1 MDDIFAKSLAPALG
15 YPEEE
20 VVGWLEAVFQK
31 IAEELVLNGEARLVE
46 LGVLQRVHVPSEP
59 REVNGKLMLVPPHYE
74 IKLNR
79 TAVSE
84 DSLIFDVGVEQLQL
98 EEEVAHKFAKGF
110 ARVVEKVVEVRGSL
124 QMGELGE
131 FIRTERGGL
140 MFKQSP
146 TFSKLLDKPFVGLL
160 PVTISE
166 RHEPTPAAQVPSEE
180 IANQPVAN
188 QPIYTEPKTARAPE
202 LLGATMQ
209 HVPAGMQDSYSANES
224 VAELSPSDADAS
236 FLKSPTLSPIDEP
249 SLPSTS
255 LSESKNS
262 LFEEVDEP
270 SSSDVS
276 DAPSQREPLFVAL
289 AAAAKAPPESE
300 DERGT
305 ARQKDINATDENGKM
320 FQYEADVPTKAPYK
334 PLLDVAP
341 PAPVPSSTED
351 PSTWVDDAPDDKEA
365 PVLRN
370 IAIATAI
377 VFFTVIIAFIVMKY
391 ESISFTPPAPPA
403 PVDRAKIESEK
414 AAAARAEAERI
425 LAEKSIPKKPARIDS
440 STIKAEGVLLKNI
453 TKAAKDL
460 PKELTTID
468 LSKGGYT
475 IIVASQP
482 KREDAVAIVE
492 EFGKLGLAATV
503 MEKQVG
509 KAIRYRVRVGQ
520 FATSAEANAAKKKYK
535 SVIPSDAFLEK
546 LSEPSR

>member
-31 IAEELVLNGEARLVE
+31 IAEELVLNGEAQLAE

-59 REVNGKLMLVPPHYE
+59 REVNGKLMLVPPRYE

-79 TAVSE
+79 AVSSE
-84 DSLIFDVGVEQLQL
+84 GGLVFEVGVEQLQL
-98 EEEVAHKFAKGF
+98 EEDVAQKFAKGF

-131 FIRTERGGL
+131 FTRTERDGL

-146 TFSKLLDKPFVGLL
+146 TLSKLLDKPFVGLL

-166 RHEPTPAAQVPSEE
+166 RHEPTPAAQTPSQE
-180 IANQPVAN
+180 IANQPIVN
-188 QPIYTEPKTARAPE
+188 EPIYTEPKTTHAPE
-202 LLGATMQ
+202 PLVA
-209 HVPAGMQDSYSANES
+209 ANES

-236 FLKSPTLSPIDEP
+236 FLKSPALSPIDEP
-249 SLPSTS
+249 SLPPMSSVEST
-255 LSESKNS
+255 NS

-270 SSSDVS
+270 SSSNTNVTP
-276 DAPSQREPLFVAL
+276 AEREPLFVAL

-300 DERGT
+300 DERDR
-305 ARQKDINATDENGKM
+305 ARRKATNATDENGKP
-320 FQYEADVPTKAPYK
+320 FQYEAAVPTKAPYK
-334 PLLDVAP
+334 PLFDAAP
-341 PAPVPSSTED
+341 PAPVSSSTED

-391 ESISFTPPAPPA
+391 ESISFTPPAPPT

-425 LAEKSIPKKPARIDS
+425 LAEKSIPKKPSQMDS
-440 STIKAEGVLLKNI
+440 STIKADGMLLKNI

-460 PKELTTID
+460 PTELTTID

-482 KREDAVAIVE
+482 TRENAVAIVE

-509 KAIRYRVRVGQ
+509 KAIRYRVRVGR
-520 FATSAEANAAKKKYK
+520 FATAAEANAAKKKYK

>member
-1 MDDIFAKSLAPALG
+1 MNNIFAKSLAPALG
-15 YPEEE
+15 YPEKE
-20 VVGWLEAVFQK
+20 VARWLEVVFQK
-31 IAEELVLNGEARLVE
+31 IAEELVLNGEVRLAK

-59 REVNGKLMLVPPHYE
+59 REVNGKLMLMPPHYE

-84 DSLIFDVGVEQLQL
+84 DSLIFDVSIEQLQL
-98 EEEVAHKFAKGF
+98 QEEVAQKFAKGF
-110 ARVVEKVVEVRGSL
+110 ARVVEKVVEVHGSL

-131 FIRTERGGL
+131 FIRTERNEV

-146 TFSKLLDKPFVGLL
+146 TFSNILDKPFVGLL
-160 PVTISE
+160 PVIISE
-166 RHEPTPAAQVPSEE
+166 RHESTPAAQTPSQE
-180 IANQPVAN
+180 VAN
-188 QPIYTEPKTARAPE
+188 QPIYTESKTTHAPE
-202 LLGATMQ
+202 PLVA
-209 HVPAGMQDSYSANES
+209 ANKS
-224 VAELSPSDADAS
+224 VAELSPSDAS

-249 SLPSTS
+249 SLPSMAS
-255 LSESKNS
+255 SESKNS
-262 LFEEVDEP
+262 LFEEGDK
-270 SSSDVS
+270 SSFSDTS
-276 DAPSQREPLFVAL
+276 ITPAKREPLFVAL
-289 AAAAKAPPESE
+289 AAAARALPESE
-300 DERGT
+300 DEREM
-305 ARQKDINATDENGKM
+305 ARRKAINATDENGKP
-320 FQYEADVPTKAPYK
+320 FQYEAAVPTKAAYK
-334 PLLDVAP
+334 PSFDDAP
-341 PAPVPSSTED
+341 SAPVPSSTQD
-351 PSTWVDDAPDDKEA
+351 PSTWADDEPDDKEA

-377 VFFTVIIAFIVMKY
+377 VFFTIIIAFIVMKY

-425 LAEKSIPKKPARIDS
+425 LAEKSIPKKPARMDS
-440 STIKAEGVLLKNI
+440 SKIKADGMLLKNI

-460 PKELTTID
+460 PTELTTID

-482 KREDAVAIVE
+482 TFEKASMIVE

-520 FATSAEANAAKKKYK
+520 FPTAAEANAAKKKYK
-535 SVIPSDAFLEK
+535 SIIPSDAFLDK